1 MYSQV
6 VPNTKQEMEVF
17 ENILCLKVVNLAY
30 EGARSGLRGY
40 VAVGT
45 NYSYGEDTT
54 SRGRIMV
61 LDIIEVVPEPGQPL
75 TKNKFKTLYS
85 KEHKGPVTAVDSVVG
100 FLCAAVGQKV
110 RSSYFFYI
118 RYKLQKLKIS

>member
-1 MYSQV
+1 
-6 VPNTKQEMEVF
+6 MEQF
-17 ENILCLKVVNLAY
+17 ETILCLKVVNLVY
-30 EGARSGLRGY
+30 EGSRSGLRGY

-61 LDIIEVVPEPGQPL
+61 LDIIDVVPEPGQPL
-75 TKNKFKTLYS
+75 TKNKFKTLYT
-85 KEHKGPVTAVDSVVG
+85 KEHKGPVTAVESVVG

-110 RSSYFFYI
+110 SQSDDG
-118 RYKLQKLKIS
+118 RYGI